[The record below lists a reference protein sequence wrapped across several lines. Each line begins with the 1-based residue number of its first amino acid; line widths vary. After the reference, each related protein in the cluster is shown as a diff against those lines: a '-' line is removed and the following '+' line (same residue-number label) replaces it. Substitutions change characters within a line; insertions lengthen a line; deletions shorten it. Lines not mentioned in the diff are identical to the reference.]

1 MCASHF
7 PTFRKEGKPEVYRSM
22 CASHA
27 PPPKTQA
34 VTRCHRKLTYLHYSF
49 ELVYKSYL
57 TTDNM
62 EPQLQ
67 KGTGTR
73 YFTTSHPT
81 FSHFFIEHKKKTNKS
96 CDNFFF
102 VSFAPPRRPMILKS
116 HRIDSNARVW
126 EDSYD
131 PHHHRDS

>member
-1 MCASHF
+1 MICYRRIQLHNRTIALDKAPETFKSSVICIGLLLATEYKKIHMCASHF
-7 PTFRKEGKPEVYRSM
+7 PTFRKEGKPAVYRSM

-73 YFTTSHPT
+73 YFTPSHPT
-81 FSHFFIEHKKKTNKS
+81 FSH
-96 CDNFFF
+96 
-102 VSFAPPRRPMILKS
+102 PG
-116 HRIDSNARVW
+116 
-126 EDSYD
+126 
-131 PHHHRDS
+131 